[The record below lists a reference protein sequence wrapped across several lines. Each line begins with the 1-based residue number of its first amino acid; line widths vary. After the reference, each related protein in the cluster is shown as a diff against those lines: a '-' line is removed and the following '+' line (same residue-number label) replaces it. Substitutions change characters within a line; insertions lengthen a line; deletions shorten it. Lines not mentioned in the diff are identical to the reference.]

1 MTHERFPSELLLLPV
16 GLIVVRRTIGG
27 QPIFRLEFVV
37 EDFIL
42 LLTLICSVV
51 PLRFKPVIWGVINCL
66 ISTTMTLLG
75 WTTGKQKFPAMVLAL
90 LTICLAVLTL
100 MELSKLRSDG
110 LNGSPSP

>member
-42 LLTLICSVV
+42 L
-51 PLRFKPVIWGVINCL
+51 
-66 ISTTMTLLG
+66 
-75 WTTGKQKFPAMVLAL
+75 
-90 LTICLAVLTL
+90 
-100 MELSKLRSDG
+100 
-110 LNGSPSP
+110 